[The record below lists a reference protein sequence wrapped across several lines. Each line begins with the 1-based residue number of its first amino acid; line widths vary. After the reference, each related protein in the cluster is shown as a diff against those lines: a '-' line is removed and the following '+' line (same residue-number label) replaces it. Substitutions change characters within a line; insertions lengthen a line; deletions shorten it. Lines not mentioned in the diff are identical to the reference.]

1 MEELLKGIYNV
12 VKDQHPDKIK
22 TLSNKIRVI
31 SKAECSAL
39 KGFFNTDHAN
49 RALDTLL
56 SLWSKSDCS
65 SVELASLLFGV
76 SYGSSVASNNQ
87 STELVW
93 TGPDANL
100 FPVRRSEQVLLDLIN
115 SAQDTLFIVSFVL
128 VNIQNVEK
136 AIDTAVK
143 RGVNVRML
151 LESEDKEGSNGFI
164 DTINRL
170 YVNIPN
176 LKLYIWPRKNR
187 EYLQGGFARV
197 HAKCAVAD
205 RRLAFITSANLT
217 AAALDRNIEMG
228 VNIEG
233 GSIPENIFNQL
244 SSMINSKE
252 IIRYKPSASSVSA
265 ATKKNNVVRLE
276 ELPSSIQPGTYFE
289 IEFENKKTGL
299 KELRKFIVC
308 DENKERPEAGTI
320 VIIRHENNTFMGKYR
335 WSKQQNTDDN
345 QPYYIVTVKGF
356 GPTERIKIDES
367 EWLRFKPLAME
378 AIK

>member
-49 RALDTLL
+49 RALNTLL

-128 VNIQNVEK
+128 VNIPNVEV
-136 AIDTAVK
+136 AINAAVK

-176 LKLYIWPRKNR
+176 LKLYIWPRENR
-187 EYLQGGFARV
+187 ESPQGGFARV

-205 RRLAFITSANLT
+205 RRVAFITSANLT

-233 GSIPENIFNQL
+233 GSIPENIFSQL

-252 IIRYKPSASSVSA
+252 ILRYKPSVNAVSSD
-265 ATKKNNVVRLE
+265 TKTSNVIKLVDLPNNLKAGTSVKV
-276 ELPSSIQPGTYFE
+276 ELD
-289 IEFENKKTGL
+289 NKKTGS
-299 KELRKFIVC
+299 KEIRDFIVC
-308 DENKERPEAGTI
+308 DENEEKPKAGSL
-320 VIIRHENNTFMGKYR
+320 VIIKHEKKILVGKYL
-335 WSKQQNTDDN
+335 WNKQQSVNNN
-345 QPYYIVTVKGF
+345 QPYYVIMLRGF
-356 GPTERIKIDES
+356 GPTAKIKIAES
-367 EWLRFKPLAME
+367 EWTKFQPFAME
-378 AIK
+378 LIN

>member
-31 SKAECSAL
+31 SKAERSAL
-39 KGFFNTDHAN
+39 KGFFNTDLAN
-49 RALDTLL
+49 QALNTLL
-56 SLWSKSDCS
+56 SLWGNSDCS
-65 SVELASLLFGV
+65 SVELASLLIGI

-87 STELVW
+87 SSELVW

-128 VNIQNVEK
+128 VNIPNVEK

-143 RGVNVRML
+143 RGVNVRIL

-176 LKLYIWPRKNR
+176 LKLYIWPRENR
-187 EYLQGGFARV
+187 ESPQGGFARV

-233 GSIPENIFNQL
+233 GSIPENIFSQL

-252 IIRYKPSASSVSA
+252 ILRYKPIAPSASA
-265 ATKKNNVVRLE
+265 ATKANNVIRLE
-276 ELPSSIQPGTYFE
+276 ELPSSIQSGISLE
-289 IEFENKKTGL
+289 IEFENKKAGVR
-299 KELRKFIVC
+299 ELRKFIIC
-308 DENKERPEAGTI
+308 DESKEMPEAGTI
-320 VIIRHENNTFMGKYR
+320 VIIRHENKTFIGKYR
-335 WSKQQNTDDN
+335 WSKQQSTEDN

-356 GPTERIKIDES
+356 GPTERIQIDES
-367 EWLRFKPLAME
+367 EWIKFKPFAME
-378 AIK
+378 VIN

>member
-265 ATKKNNVVRLE
+265 ATKK
-276 ELPSSIQPGTYFE
+276 
-289 IEFENKKTGL
+289 TGL